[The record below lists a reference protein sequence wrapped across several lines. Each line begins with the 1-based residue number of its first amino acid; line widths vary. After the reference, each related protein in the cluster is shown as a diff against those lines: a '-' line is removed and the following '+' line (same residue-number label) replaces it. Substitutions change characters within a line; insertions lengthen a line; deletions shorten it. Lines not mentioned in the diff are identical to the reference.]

1 MQCLSKQRAAQT
13 RPAARVERRIVG
25 CTAGRTSHTPCRDL
39 KPETLSL
46 EHCRTPSAQNPD
58 AAEGGCHVHQF
69 AACVGSPRTQDC
81 RSGQACN
88 LLLLLL
94 LLLRLQLYLRLHWNG
109 YCNRNC
115 NCTCCCCCSRS
126 LLRPLLPLLLLL
138 MLLLL
143 LALPL
148 QLPLLLL
155 LPLPLRLPLLLLPL
169 LLLPYNSSAI
179 PGPSRSNRKR
189 AFRDP

>member
-94 LLLRLQLYLRLHWNG
+94 LLLRLQLYLRLPLE
-109 YCNRNC
+109 R
-115 NCTCCCCCSRS
+115 
-126 LLRPLLPLLLLL
+126 LLQPQ
-138 MLLLL
+138 
-143 LALPL
+143 L
-148 QLPLLLL
+148 QLHLLLLL
-155 LPLPLRLPLLLLPL
+155 LPVPTAAAVAATATA
-169 LLLPYNSSAI
+169 NATAATGAAAAI
-179 PGPSRSNRKR
+179 ATATPT
-189 AFRDP
+189 ATATAAAAATATAAAATILF